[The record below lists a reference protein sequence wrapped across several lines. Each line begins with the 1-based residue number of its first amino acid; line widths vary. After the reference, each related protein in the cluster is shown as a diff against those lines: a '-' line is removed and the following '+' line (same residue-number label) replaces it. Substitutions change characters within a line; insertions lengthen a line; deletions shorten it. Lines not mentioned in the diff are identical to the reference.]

1 MGKRDARM
9 IALESMLRRL
19 RIGGSLTRAETTQVL
34 ALTASAMSD
43 DVARQLAGVIG
54 ESRDE
59 QFIPLLVRNV
69 TRDPGCALPQTS
81 SFLFALGECL
91 EESDDAFA
99 RPREYFPP
107 AFIQVLGHWLLC
119 TGGGELSWKASFV
132 LHNIRVDESFHFL
145 RIGVLDASLLPQAR
159 ANCLLGL
166 VNGRAPGLQ
175 ATLDALAEDADRS
188 VRSAAQNAKA
198 WLRRGR

>member
-1 MGKRDARM
+1 M

-19 RIGGSLTRAETTQVL
+19 RSGGSLTQPEYTQLL

-54 ESRDE
+54 ESRDGR
-59 QFIPLLVRNV
+59 FIPLLVRNI
-69 TRDPGCALPQTS
+69 TRDPECALPQTS

-132 LHNIRVDESFHFL
+132 LHNIRVDESFQFL
-145 RIGVLDASLLPQAR
+145 RIGALGASLLPQAR
-159 ANCLLGL
+159 ANCFLGL
-166 VNGRAPGLQ
+166 VNGRAPGVE
-175 ATLDALAEDADRS
+175 ATLEALAEDSDES
-188 VRSAAQNAKA
+188 IRSAAQNAKA
-198 WLRRGR
+198 WLRQGR